1 MHVVVQEIK
10 FLAKYMFVNALMR
23 LMWTVVPS
31 MVGVASFAVYAGAGK
46 ELTATKARASFF
58 WFGLVWFGLVWFGLV
73 FFWFFCV
80 DILSLVNCNSRIYE

>member
-46 ELTATKARASFF
+46 ELTATKARASLF
-58 WFGLVWFGLVWFGLV
+58 FGLVWFGLVCFYLL
-73 FFWFFCV
+73 FF
-80 DILSLVNCNSRIYE
+80 LRGYS